1 MSYGVASALQQA
13 VFEALSA
20 DAALGGL
27 VGGAIYDAPPT
38 GAVPLTFV
46 SIGAEDVRDRSD
58 MTGRGA
64 RHDFTISVVSDAAGF
79 AKAKAAAAAVSD
91 ALVDRALPLSRGHL
105 VSLNFLRATAR
116 RVGTGQTRRIDL
128 RFRARVED

>member
-1 MSYGVASALQQA
+1 MSYGAASALQEA
-13 VFEALSA
+13 VFARLVA
-20 DAALGGL
+20 DATLAGL

-38 GAVPLTFV
+38 GELPVTYV
-46 SIGAEDVRDRSD
+46 SLGAEDVRDRSD

-64 RHDFTISVVSDAAGF
+64 RHDFIISVISDAAGF
-79 AKAKAAAAAVSD
+79 AQAKAAASAVSD
-91 ALVDRALPLSRGHL
+91 ALVDAPLTLARGHL

-116 RVGTGQTRRIDL
+116 RVDTGRTRRIDL

>member
-1 MSYGVASALQQA
+1 MSYGAASALQEA
-13 VFEALSA
+13 VFARLVA
-20 DAALGGL
+20 DATLAGL

-38 GAVPLTFV
+38 GELPVTYV
-46 SIGAEDVRDRSD
+46 SLGAEDVRDRSD

-64 RHDFTISVVSDAAGF
+64 RHDFTISVISDAAGF
-79 AKAKAAAAAVSD
+79 AQAKAAASAVSD
-91 ALVDRALPLSRGHL
+91 ALVDAPLTLARGHL

-116 RVGTGQTRRIDL
+116 RVDTGRTRRIDL